1 MGNDLSKNIQ
11 TVEKELTKLH
21 GIKEKEENKNR
32 DTLSK
37 LKNDYEEKVN
47 AAKNEFNGKMAEL
60 LPKIETAEKQKKDLC
75 KLKQQMEVIMGASE

>member
-11 TVEKELTKLH
+11 TVEKELTKLY

-32 DTLSK
+32 DTLAK

-47 AAKNEFNGKMAEL
+47 VAKNEFNGKMAEL
-60 LPKIETAEKQKKDLC
+60 LPKIVTAEKQKKDLY
-75 KLKQQMEVIMGASE
+75 KLKQQMEAIMGASE

>member
-11 TVEKELTKLH
+11 TVEKELTKLY

-32 DTLSK
+32 DTLAK

-47 AAKNEFNGKMAEL
+47 VAKNEFNGKMAEL
-60 LPKIETAEKQKKDLC
+60 LPKIETVEKQKKDLY
-75 KLKQQMEVIMGASE
+75 KLKQQMEAIMGASE